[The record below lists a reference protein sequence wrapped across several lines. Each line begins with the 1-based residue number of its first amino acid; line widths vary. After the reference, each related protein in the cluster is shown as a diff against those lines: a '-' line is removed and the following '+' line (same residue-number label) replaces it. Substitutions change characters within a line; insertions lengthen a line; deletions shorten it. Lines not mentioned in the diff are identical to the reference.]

1 MSLPIYL
8 DYNATTPVDPRVLE
22 AMLPWFTVQFGN
34 AASKGHAY
42 GWAADEAVA
51 QARAQVAALVGAS
64 PEEVIFTSG
73 ATEGLNMALKGI
85 AEAYAAKGR
94 HLVTVQTEHQ
104 AVLGPCRAL
113 ERHGFRLTYL
123 PVDAQGCVD
132 PAAVAAAL
140 TEETIL
146 VAVMAANNETGVL
159 QPLAEIAAL
168 VRPRGI
174 PLLTDAT
181 QAVGKVPVSVE
192 HVDLLVCS
200 AHKLYGP
207 KGVGALYLRRR
218 PRVRLVPLLD
228 GGGQENGWRGGT
240 LNVPGIVGF
249 GAAAAL
255 AGAEQ
260 SAEAVRLEGLRN
272 RLETALAAA
281 LEVRINSRQAPRL
294 PQTSSLTF
302 AGLRAAHL
310 LASLR
315 GLAVS
320 TGSAC
325 ASGHPSHVLKAMGHS
340 DADASASLR
349 FSLGRFTTAADV
361 EVTIEQVITAVGH
374 ARKGAFHPSN
384 G

>member
-1 MSLPIYL
+1 MKTPIYL

-361 EVTIEQVITAVGH
+361 EATIEQVITAVGH

>member
-73 ATEGLNMALKGI
+73 ATEGLNMVLKGI

-159 QPLAEIAAL
+159 QPLSEIAAL

-260 SAEAVRLEGLRN
+260 PAEAVRLEGLRN

-361 EVTIEQVITAVGH
+361 EAAIEQVITAVGH
-374 ARKGAFHPSN
+374 ARREAFHPSN

>member
-73 ATEGLNMALKGI
+73 ATEGLNMVLKGI

-140 TEETIL
+140 TEETVL
-146 VAVMAANNETGVL
+146 VAVMGANNETGVL

-228 GGGQENGWRGGT
+228 GGGQEGGWRGGT

-260 SAEAVRLEGLRN
+260 PAEAVRLEDLRN

-281 LEVRINSRQAPRL
+281 LEVRINSRQASRL

-325 ASGHPSHVLKAMGHS
+325 AAGHPSHVLKAMGHS
-340 DADASASLR
+340 DAEASASLR

-361 EVTIEQVITAVGH
+361 EAAIEQVVAAVGH
-374 ARKGAFHPSN
+374 ARRGASSN

>member
-51 QARAQVAALVGAS
+51 QARVQVAALVGAS

-73 ATEGLNMALKGI
+73 ATEGLNMVLKGI

-260 SAEAVRLEGLRN
+260 PAEAVRLEGLRN

-361 EVTIEQVITAVGH
+361 EAAIEQVITAVGH
-374 ARKGAFHPSN
+374 ARREAFHPSN

>member
-361 EVTIEQVITAVGH
+361 EATIEQVITAVGH

>member
-1 MSLPIYL
+1 
-8 DYNATTPVDPRVLE
+8 
-22 AMLPWFTVQFGN
+22 
-34 AASKGHAY
+34 
-42 GWAADEAVA
+42 
-51 QARAQVAALVGAS
+51 
-64 PEEVIFTSG
+64 
-73 ATEGLNMALKGI
+73 
-85 AEAYAAKGR
+85 
-94 HLVTVQTEHQ
+94 
-104 AVLGPCRAL
+104 
-113 ERHGFRLTYL
+113 
-123 PVDAQGCVD
+123 
-132 PAAVAAAL
+132 
-140 TEETIL
+140 
-146 VAVMAANNETGVL
+146 
-159 QPLAEIAAL
+159 
-168 VRPRGI
+168 
-174 PLLTDAT
+174 
-181 QAVGKVPVSVE
+181 
-192 HVDLLVCS
+192 
-200 AHKLYGP
+200 
-207 KGVGALYLRRR
+207 VGALYLRRR

-349 FSLGRFTTAADV
+349 FSLGRFTTTADV
-361 EVTIEQVITAVGH
+361 EAAIEQVIAAVGH
-374 ARKGAFHPSN
+374 ARREAFHPSN